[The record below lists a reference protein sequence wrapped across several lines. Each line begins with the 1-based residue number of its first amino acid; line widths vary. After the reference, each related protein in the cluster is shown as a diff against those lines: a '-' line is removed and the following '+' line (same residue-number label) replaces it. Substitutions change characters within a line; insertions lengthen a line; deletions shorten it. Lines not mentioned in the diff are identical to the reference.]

1 MNRTYRIVAILITM
15 MSIVVQAGLS
25 ASAAPKPPVAR
36 VGTEPRVTT
45 KFQNG
50 SFEDDLTGW
59 TVVNGGGVLGNIAD
73 ATSNASSSTATFPG
87 QTNNF
92 IDLGV
97 DSLGG
102 CVSQDMTDYDAIW
115 TRPTDYGTTP
125 SYTASNGAK
134 PTNDHDAINSTY
146 SSSVSIV
153 TSIAATG
160 APAITA
166 GSKAVFMQMG
176 SHWRQTGYHVL
187 HGPAIVSGT
196 FSAQGGE
203 VVNLNWFSAAG
214 ADDFA
219 VLGYLVNT
227 STCTQYKV
235 IETTGTSVTTGWQ
248 FVSFTIPVTSGDFK
262 FIFVNG
268 TFDKTGG
275 KKSGASFW
283 VDNISIGFPQTITFT
298 LPASKNYTD
307 PQFTMNGTAT
317 SALPITY
324 VSKTPSICTV
334 SGNKL
339 TPVSSGSC
347 IVEATQNGGDDATTK
362 TWASA
367 APVVS
372 TMNITNIAPTNTPA
386 ATNTRPPTNTAVP
399 TATVTPVG
407 QFITFPTPPTKSLS
421 DGDFDPGA
429 TSSAG
434 RPVTYTSQT
443 PTVCTIVD
451 GKIRMLTG
459 GDCTITAN
467 ASAGGGYSAAPP
479 VSRTFKI
486 KKKQTITFPPILAK
500 PVTSP
505 DFDPG
510 ATAQSGLPIA
520 YASTTPTICTIV
532 ANKVHILAEGICGL
546 TADQAGGTNASG
558 IWEPA
563 EQVSKSFAIV
573 GAAQAITVS
582 PDMNKRI
589 YDPEFDITADADSGL
604 PVIVV
609 SNTPTICTVVGKKVK
624 LLTGGKCILRA
635 SQAGGTIGGTTY
647 AAAKDEFIHITVNG
661 ATATLTPTK
670 TRTMTPT
677 PIPNLLK
684 KAAVGSS
691 FVLGL
696 LQNGTLVTWGM
707 NKEYQTNIPPCCAS
721 GITDVAVGTNFALA
735 LKGGRVFAWGANTR
749 GQLLIPTGALKDV
762 TSIAAG
768 YAHGL
773 ALKKDGTIVCWGN
786 NLNKQCNAPKG
797 LKGVKAI
804 AGGSEHTLALTKDD
818 KVLGWGLN
826 TVSQV
831 KIPPTAIGVTAISAG
846 CDHNLAIKKDGS
858 VIAWGGNT
866 YKQSIVPSNLKDVK
880 SIGAGCHYSMAM
892 MNDGTLFGWGRNEF
906 GQYSFPEGVTN
917 AYAIGVG
924 YVNSIISL
932 RNGSVIAIGAPEN
945 DALITRTP
953 TPTP

>member
-1 MNRTYRIVAILITM
+1 MNRTYRIIAVLFTM

-25 ASAAPKPPVAR
+25 ATAAPKPHNAQAGTDAR
-36 VGTEPRVTT
+36 VST
-45 KFQNG
+45 KFKNG

-59 TVVNGGGVLGNIAD
+59 TVVNGNGVIGNVAD
-73 ATSNASSSTATFPG
+73 ATTNASAPTSVFPG
-87 QTNNF
+87 QTSDF

-102 CVSQDMTDYDAIW
+102 CVTTDMTDYDAIW
-115 TRPTDYGTTP
+115 TRSTDYGSVPT
-125 SYTASNGAK
+125 YNAANGSK
-134 PTNDHDAINSTY
+134 PTNDHAAINSTY
-146 SSSVSIV
+146 SSSAAVV
-153 TSIAATG
+153 TSIPG
-160 APAITA
+160 GPAITA
-166 GSKAVFMQMG
+166 GTKAIFMQMG
-176 SHWRQTGYHVL
+176 SHWRGTGYHIL
-187 HGPAIVSGT
+187 RGPAIVSDT
-196 FSAQGGE
+196 FAATSGE
-203 VVNLNWFSAAG
+203 VVNLNWYSAAG

-219 VLGYLVNT
+219 VFGYLLNT
-227 STCTQYKV
+227 TTCTQYKV
-235 IETTGTSVTTGWQ
+235 IETTGTTVTGWQ
-248 FVSFTIPVTSGDFK
+248 FVSFTIPVTSGDLK

-324 VSKTPSICTV
+324 VSTTPSICTV

-339 TPVSSGSC
+339 TPVSAGSC
-347 IVEATQNGGDDATTK
+347 IVEATQNGGDDATNK

-367 APVVS
+367 ASVVR
-372 TMNITNIAPTNTPA
+372 TMTITNLAPTNTVAPS
-386 ATNTRPPTNTAVP
+386 NTPVP
-399 TATVTPVG
+399 TATATRTATATPNG
-407 QFITFPTPPTKSLS
+407 QYITFPTPPTKSLS

-434 RPVTYTSQT
+434 RPVTYTTQT
-443 PTVCTIVD
+443 PTVCTIID

-479 VSRTFKI
+479 VTRTFKI
-486 KKKQTITFPPILAK
+486 KKKQTITFPPIAAK
-500 PVTSP
+500 TYTAP
-505 DFDPG
+505 DFEPG
-510 ATAQSGLPIA
+510 ATALSGLPIT
-520 YASTTPTICTIV
+520 YTSNTPTVCTIV
-532 ANKVHILAEGICGL
+532 ANKVHLVAEGVCGL
-546 TADQAGGTNASG
+546 TADQPGGTNASG

-563 EQVSKSFAIV
+563 EQVTRSFAVV
-573 GAAQAITVS
+573 GAAQTITVS
-582 PDMNKRI
+582 PDLNKRI

-604 PVIVV
+604 PVTVV
-609 SNTPTICTVVGKKVK
+609 SNTPSVCTIVGKKVK
-624 LLTGGKCILRA
+624 LLSGGKCVLRA
-635 SQAGGTIGGTTY
+635 SQLGGTIGGATY
-647 AAAKDEFIHITVNG
+647 AAADDVFIRITVDG
-661 ATATLTPTK
+661 ATATMTPTR

-707 NKEYQTNIPPCCAS
+707 NKEYQTNIPPCCAA
-721 GITDVAVGTNFALA
+721 GITDVAVGTNFAMA

-749 GQLLIPTGALKDV
+749 GQLAIPAGALKDV
-762 TSIAAG
+762 SSIAAG

-786 NLNKQCNAPKG
+786 NLNKQCNTPKG

-804 AGGSEHTLALTKDD
+804 AGGSEHTLAITKDD
-818 KVLGWGLN
+818 KVMGWGLN

-906 GQYSFPEGVTN
+906 GQYSFPTGVSN
-917 AYAIGVG
+917 AFAIGVG

-932 RNGSVIAIGAPEN
+932 RDGSVIAIGAPEN
-945 DALITRTP
+945 DALVSRTP